1 METIAC
7 ILYTT
12 EKIILIKNSKVVFLS
27 LYFECN
33 S

>member
-1 METIAC
+1 MF
-7 ILYTT
+7 LYAT
-12 EKIILIKNSKVVFLS
+12 EKKIILIKKSKVVFLS